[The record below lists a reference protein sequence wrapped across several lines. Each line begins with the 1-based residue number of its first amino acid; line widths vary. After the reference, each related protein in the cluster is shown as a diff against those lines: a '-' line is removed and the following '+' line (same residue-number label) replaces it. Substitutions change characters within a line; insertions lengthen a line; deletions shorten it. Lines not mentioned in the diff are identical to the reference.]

1 MINFLAPEGS
11 ALNNKFENVDD
22 AVKYFVTKNAGGQT
36 SSMGERKANEVLANF
51 QIGGQSSDSISSGNL
66 AKTDDK
72 SSDKDQSKLNVLDL
86 MGLGGLN
93 AMISLA
99 KGDEEGFKKNIEKQE
114 ALQEQTDRIKDII
127 KKIL

>member
-1 MINFLAPEGS
+1 
-11 ALNNKFENVDD
+11 
-22 AVKYFVTKNAGGQT
+22 
-36 SSMGERKANEVLANF
+36 LANF

>member
-1 MINFLAPEGS
+1 
-11 ALNNKFENVDD
+11 
-22 AVKYFVTKNAGGQT
+22 
-36 SSMGERKANEVLANF
+36 
-51 QIGGQSSDSISSGNL
+51 
-66 AKTDDK
+66 
-72 SSDKDQSKLNVLDL
+72 

>member
-1 MINFLAPEGS
+1 
-11 ALNNKFENVDD
+11 
-22 AVKYFVTKNAGGQT
+22 
-36 SSMGERKANEVLANF
+36 
-51 QIGGQSSDSISSGNL
+51 L